1 VVESN
6 PKKGPDSQEFRPP
19 STREMRAW
27 LEASGVR
34 PTKTLGQNFLSDPN
48 LARAILN
55 DSGVGPG
62 ERVMEVG
69 IGCGF
74 LTEPLAQLGVELLA
88 VEIDE
93 RLLAITQQRM
103 GQYPGVR
110 FVHADVLG
118 GKRRLAEEVLQ
129 VLWKSEPWHLVANLP
144 YKIAGPLAAVLS
156 VHSNPP
162 QSMSILV
169 QAEVAERL
177 AAKPGTPAWG
187 GLSARIQLRYRARLG
202 REVGAQLFWPRPK
215 VRSRIAHLE
224 LRSDLAASPRQQG
237 IFDQLVQGLFQ
248 RRRKAIST
256 GLKALLMPGADIQAL
271 LESVDLD
278 PKLRPEALEISQWSA
293 LAGAVELLEPEFLA
307 RHKESL

>member
-1 VVESN
+1 MVESN
-6 PKKGPDSQEFRPP
+6 PEPASKDQAFRAP

-48 LARAILN
+48 LAQAILS
-55 DSGVGPG
+55 DSGMGPG
-62 ERVMEVG
+62 DRVMEVG

-93 RLLAITQQRM
+93 RLLAITQERL
-103 GQYPGVR
+103 GERPGVR
-110 FVHADVLG
+110 YVHADVLG
-118 GKRRLAEEVLQ
+118 GKRRLAEEVLEA
-129 VLWKSEPWHLVANLP
+129 LWKTEPWHLVANLP

-156 VHSNPP
+156 VHTNPP
-162 QSMSILV
+162 QSMAILV

-224 LRSDLAASPRQQG
+224 LRSELRLSPQQLG
-237 IFDQLVQGLFQ
+237 IYDGLVQGLFQ

-256 GLKALLMPGADIQAL
+256 GLKALLVPGTDILGLLQAVAL
-271 LESVDLD
+271 A
-278 PKLRPEALEISQWSA
+278 PNLRPEALEISQWRA
-293 LAGAVELLEPEFLA
+293 LACAVEALDPHFY
-307 RHKESL
+307 RRSKETL